1 MNNTHRILL
10 GILIGALA
18 MWIYDH
24 REEIG
29 LLASNRGKLSGAG
42 KIWAGLKEIAQP

>member
-1 MNNTHRILL
+1 MTNTHRILL
-10 GILIGALA
+10 GILIGAVA

-29 LLASNRGKLSGAG
+29 LLASNRTKISGAG
-42 KIWAGLKEIAQP
+42 KVWAGLQEIF